1 MLGSLGAESLG
12 KSAFDAPAVAR
23 IRPTRALIRPK
34 ARPASTAPSLDANVP
49 RGEGSAGDASGRL
62 QQMRAGSATNR

>member
-12 KSAFDAPAVAR
+12 KSVFEAPAVAR

-34 ARPASTAPSLDANVP
+34 ARFASTAQRLDTNVSRAP
-49 RGEGSAGDASGRL
+49 RGEVRRARGVRASAANASR
-62 QQMRAGSATNR
+62 

>member
-12 KSAFDAPAVAR
+12 KLAIDTPVVAR

-34 ARPASTAPSLDANVP
+34 ARFAPTALRREANANRLPRSAHETVRTSAANAS
-49 RGEGSAGDASGRL
+49 R
-62 QQMRAGSATNR
+62 